1 MPANLL
7 DLDATDLAQA
17 IKRGEVSAREVTAFY
32 LKRLEDHGPRVNAL
46 RALNLRALE
55 EAGRLDREGPAGPL
69 SGVPVLIK
77 DNIDVAGLPT
87 TAGAWNLEGHV
98 PQQDAPLVAALRRA
112 GAVILGKANLTEW
125 ANFMTVGMPNGFSSL
140 GGQVNNPWGEGLDVG
155 GSSSGSGAAVA
166 ARLAPL
172 AVGTETSGSIL
183 SPAASNGVLGLKP
196 TVGRVSRTGIVP
208 ISHSQD
214 TAGPIARTARDAWL
228 LLSAVVAG
236 DADDEATRNAP
247 PLGGLEP
254 DALSG
259 ARLGVGREI
268 VSRLSAPRQA
278 AFERALDLLRAAGAE
293 IVDADLRALAELEKG
308 GLEVLV
314 YEFKRDLNRYLAN
327 VQNGPTT
334 LREVIAQ
341 NEAEPGRAPYGQL
354 LLLAAEATSGE
365 LTEAA
370 YTRARER
377 DVRLARDEGLDV
389 LFGAQG
395 LDAWLTPGNQ
405 AAQVGAK
412 AGYPS
417 VCVPIGAVDGEPLGL
432 TLTGPAW
439 SEARLLSLAAGFEA
453 ARGPW
458 AGAPQ

>member
-1 MPANLL
+1 MTDLL
-7 DLDATDLAQA
+7 QFGATDLAGA
-17 IKRGEVSAREVTAFY
+17 IGRGDLSAHEVTAFY
-32 LKRLEDHGPRVNAL
+32 LKRLETYGERVNAL
-46 RALNLRALE
+46 RAVNPHALE
-55 EAGRLDREGPAGPL
+55 EAGRLDRAGHSGPL

-98 PQQDAPLVAALRRA
+98 PERDAPLVATLRRA

-125 ANFMTVGMPNGFSSL
+125 ANFTTFGMPNGFSSL
-140 GGQVNNPWGEGLDVG
+140 GGQVLNPWGEGLDVG

-196 TVGRVSRTGIVP
+196 TVGRVSRSGIIP
-208 ISHSQD
+208 ISSSQD
-214 TAGPIARTARDAWL
+214 TAGPITRTARDAWL
-228 LLSAVVAG
+228 LLSAMVG
-236 DADDEATRNAP
+236 EDADNAATLNAP
-247 PLGGLEP
+247 PLESMTP
-254 DALSG
+254 DALRG
-259 ARLGVGREI
+259 ARLGVGRA
-268 VSRLSAPRQA
+268 VVAGLSAPRQA
-278 AFERALDLLRAAGAE
+278 AFEGALDSLREAGAE
-293 IVDADLRALAELEKG
+293 IVDADLPTLGELEQD

-327 VQNGPTT
+327 VKNGPTT
-334 LREVIAQ
+334 LREVISQ
-341 NEAEPGRAPYGQL
+341 NEADPGRVPYGQV

-377 DVRLARDEGLDV
+377 DLRLARDEGLDV
-389 LFGAQG
+389 LFGRG
-395 LDAWLTPGNQ
+395 LDAWLTPGNR
-405 AAQVGAK
+405 AAHVGAK

-417 VCVPIGAVDGEPLGL
+417 VCVPVGAVDGEPLGL
-432 TLTGPAW
+432 TFMGPAW
-439 SEARLLSLAAGFEA
+439 SEAKLLSLAAGFEA

-458 AGAPQ
+458 EGAPE

>member
-1 MPANLL
+1 M
-7 DLDATDLAQA
+7 
-17 IKRGEVSAREVTAFY
+17 TAFY

-46 RALNLRALE
+46 RALNPRALE

-87 TAGAWNLEGHV
+87 TAGAWNLEGRV

-214 TAGPIARTARDAWL
+214 TAGPIARTAHDAWL
-228 LLSAVVAG
+228 LLSAMAAG

-259 ARLGVGREI
+259 ARGW
-268 VSRLSAPRQA
+268 AWA
-278 AFERALDLLRAAGAE
+278 ERSS
-293 IVDADLRALAELEKG
+293 
-308 GLEVLV
+308 
-314 YEFKRDLNRYLAN
+314 
-327 VQNGPTT
+327 
-334 LREVIAQ
+334 
-341 NEAEPGRAPYGQL
+341 PG
-354 LLLAAEATSGE
+354 
-365 LTEAA
+365 
-370 YTRARER
+370 
-377 DVRLARDEGLDV
+377 
-389 LFGAQG
+389 
-395 LDAWLTPGNQ
+395 
-405 AAQVGAK
+405 
-412 AGYPS
+412 
-417 VCVPIGAVDGEPLGL
+417 
-432 TLTGPAW
+432 
-439 SEARLLSLAAGFEA
+439 
-453 ARGPW
+453 
-458 AGAPQ
+458 